1 MNKARYAGAALA
13 AALIAGIPGV
23 ASADGGREGERGGDT
38 FVLAVT
44 GDIPYSSSLL
54 DAYPSIIDGINADPD
69 VDAAVH
75 LGDIKS
81 GSTRC
86 SDEYFAT
93 IKSDFDR
100 FDDPLIYTPGDN
112 EWTDCHRVNNG
123 AFNPL
128 ERLGA
133 IRRVFFPQA
142 NVTLGRSP
150 MRVRSQAR
158 QGFPENVAFE
168 RADVAFAAVH
178 VVGSNNSLAPWT
190 GNTAPTPEQQAEVD
204 ARLAADL
211 RLIRDT
217 FREARK
223 ERQRGV
229 VLMLQADMF
238 DPSVA
243 NPVPAQWTGLK
254 PVVQAIASE
263 AARFRGPVLLLNG
276 DSHGFVQ
283 DQPLAAGSRWLDF
296 YGVTAPVPNLTRVT
310 VEGAD
315 LVDEW
320 VKLTVREEGGQV
332 FTVERVPFAP

>member
-1 MNKARYAGAALA
+1 MNKARYVGAALA

-23 ASADGGREGERGGDT
+23 ASADGGREGERGDDT

-54 DAYPSIIDGINADPD
+54 AAYPSIIDGINADPD

-81 GSTRC
+81 GSTKC

-93 IKSDFDR
+93 IRSDFDR

-123 AFNPL
+123 AYNPL

-133 IRRVFFPQA
+133 IRSVFFPQA

-158 QGFPENVAFE
+158 LGFPENVAFE

-211 RLIRDT
+211 KLIRDT
-217 FREARK
+217 FREARE

-296 YGVTAPVPNLTRVT
+296 YGVAAPVPNLTRVT
-310 VEGAD
+310 VEGSD

-320 VKLTVREEGGQV
+320 VRLTVREEGSQV

>member
-1 MNKARYAGAALA
+1 MSKVRYAGAALA

-23 ASADGGREGERGGDT
+23 ASADGGPGRGKADDA

-44 GDIPYSSSLL
+44 GDIPYSSALL
-54 DAYPSIIDGINADPD
+54 HAYPSIIGGINADPD

-81 GSTRC
+81 GSTLC

-93 IKSDFDR
+93 IKADFDL

-112 EWTDCHRVNNG
+112 EWTDCHRLNNG
-123 AFNPL
+123 AYNPL
-128 ERLGA
+128 ERLAA
-133 IRRVFFPQA
+133 IRRVFFPQP
-142 NVTLGRSP
+142 NVTLGRHP
-150 MRVRSQAR
+150 MRVESQAR
-158 QGFPENVAFE
+158 QGFPENVSFE
-168 RADVAFAAVH
+168 RADVGFAAVH

-211 RLIRDT
+211 KLIRAT

-229 VLMLQADMF
+229 VLMMQADMF
-238 DPSVA
+238 DPSVV
-243 NPVPAQWTGLK
+243 NPVPAQWTGLL
-254 PVVQAIASE
+254 PVVQAIATE

-283 DQPLAAGSRWLDF
+283 DQPLAAGSPWLGF

-310 VEGAD
+310 VEGSD
-315 LVDEW
+315 QVDEW
-320 VKLTVREEGGQV
+320 VKLTVQEKGRQV
-332 FTVERVPFAP
+332 FTVERVPFAS

>member
-1 MNKARYAGAALA
+1 MNKARYAGAALV

-23 ASADGGREGERGGDT
+23 ASADGGGERGRGHDT

-54 DAYPSIIDGINADPD
+54 AAYPSIIDGINADPD

-81 GSTRC
+81 GSTLC

-93 IKSDFDR
+93 IKGDFDR

-128 ERLGA
+128 ERLGV
-133 IRRVFFPQA
+133 IRRVFFPHA
-142 NVTLGRSP
+142 
-150 MRVRSQAR
+150 
-158 QGFPENVAFE
+158 
-168 RADVAFAAVH
+168 
-178 VVGSNNSLAPWT
+178 
-190 GNTAPTPEQQAEVD
+190 NTAPTAEQQAEVD

-211 RLIRDT
+211 KLIRDT
-217 FREARK
+217 FRGARE

-238 DPSVA
+238 DPTVA

-254 PVVQAIASE
+254 PVVQLIASE

-296 YGVTAPVPNLTRVT
+296 YGVTTPVPNLTRVT